1 MKLPEGLTE
10 ISELCFYESG
20 LTKIVVPQNVLT
32 IGHHAFWGCPAL
44 VSIEF
49 AAGSQLCDIADMAF
63 GYVDLHEVVL
73 PVGTKVMATAFNKD
87 VVLKDTNG

>member
-32 IGHHAFWGCPAL
+32 VGHHAFWGCPAL
-44 VSIEF
+44 VSVEF
-49 AAGSQLCDIADMAF
+49 AAGSQLRDIADMAF
-63 GYVDLHEVVL
+63 AHAGLESF
-73 PVGTKVMATAFNKD
+73 TAPAA
-87 VVLKDTNG
+87 L